1 MDKKVVIFDFDG
13 TFYTGPQA
21 FSKIEEYTNKN
32 RRKLLASLT
41 KKQYDLVASENPEWN
56 NVWLGSEVV
65 DFVYFLKQKY
75 PQFNI
80 TIKDFWN
87 WQNSK
92 PDPIVI
98 DKNQVVDTNFLQDIC
113 KKFPTYIVSNS
124 SPTHILFYMKKL
136 NIDPK
141 WFVKIVSNHFIA
153 KDRTKKHYYQD
164 ILEKEN
170 CLPQNCF
177 VFGDSIKNDLEPAQ
191 ILGINTYFIDNAN
204 DLPSIVNKALNI

>member
-1 MDKKVVIFDFDG
+1 MKKKVIIFDFDG
-13 TFYTGPQA
+13 TFYSGGKA
-21 FSKIEEYTNKN
+21 FSKLEEFINENK
-32 RRKLLASLT
+32 RDFMPRLT
-41 KKQYDLVASENPEWN
+41 DAQYNKISKENPEWKTVYN
-56 NVWLGSEVV
+56 GSEIV
-65 DFVYFLKQKY
+65 DLMYDLKEKY

-80 TIKDFWN
+80 TVKDFWN

-98 DKNQVVDTNFLQDIC
+98 DKNLVVDTNYLEKIC
-113 KKFPTYIVSNS
+113 KQYPTYVVSNS

-136 NIDPK
+136 NINPK

-177 VFGDSIKNDLEPAQ
+177 VFGDSIKNDLEPAEK
-191 ILGINTYFIDNAN
+191 LGIKTIYVDDARDIPKVVDE
-204 DLPSIVNKALNI
+204 ALKN